1 MKTRDYPLKPL
12 AMCLSFL
19 FILAMG
25 ACSGKT
31 TNSVVT
37 LSLFQTKTE
46 ALDDYNDII
55 ADFEKDHPGIR
66 VVQNQVASADT
77 ALRALLIKDRT
88 PDVISLNPNGSMGKI
103 AQAGV
108 FYDFSNSPI
117 RRRIRPAMQAV
128 ANGLGRNGNEINIL
142 SFMGNVCGITYNKD
156 LFKKYGVEIPKTWK
170 DLEKVVN
177 IFESNGVTP
186 FIGTLGD
193 PYRIAT
199 PFDGLA
205 PYYDKDGFWDK
216 MRAEGTK
223 VGTNSS
229 VSFEKTFKPLME
241 RLLWMFHHA
250 TKDVRTMTYED
261 GNAAFARGD
270 AAMLLA
276 GNWCMNPIRKIN
288 PNIHMGFFPYPP
300 DKAED
305 SILVSGNDLGI
316 TMPVKPKHEKESL
329 EFINY
334 LFTDKVQ
341 AKFAKSEELIPSL
354 KSLKVD
360 ENKTLSPSRYWIE
373 SGRIKGYSDH
383 QIPSSISYNP
393 ILNKAMLDGDIDGA
407 LATLDNEWRKVSART
422 LI

>member
-1 MKTRDYPLKPL
+1 MKIREYLLRLLT
-12 AMCLSFL
+12 MGLSVL
-19 FILAMG
+19 LILPMA
-25 ACSGKT
+25 ACSKGST
-31 TNSVVT
+31 GSVVT

-46 ALDDYNDII
+46 ALDDYNEII
-55 ADFEKDHPGIR
+55 ADFEKEHPNIR

-108 FYDFSNSPI
+108 FYDFSESPI
-117 RRRIRPAMQAV
+117 RQRIRPAMQAV
-128 ANGLGRNGNEINIL
+128 ADGLGRNGNQVNIL

-156 LFKKYGVEIPKTWK
+156 LFEKYGVAVPKTWK
-170 DLEKVVN
+170 DLEKAVGV
-177 IFESNGVTP
+177 FEANGMTP

-205 PYYDKDGFWDK
+205 PYYDKNGFWDK
-216 MRAEGTK
+216 MRSEGTN
-223 VGTNSS
+223 VGPDSP
-229 VSFEKTFKPLME
+229 VSFKKNFKPLME

-261 GNAAFARGD
+261 GNAAFARGE
-270 AAMLLA
+270 AAMLMA
-276 GNWCMNPIRKIN
+276 GNWCMSPVRKIN

-300 DKAED
+300 DDAKD

-316 TMPVKPKHEKESL
+316 TMPANPKHKKESL

-341 AKFAKSEELIPSL
+341 AKFARSEELIPSL

-360 ENKTLSPSRYWIE
+360 ENKTLSPSKYWIE
-373 SGRIKGYSDH
+373 TGRIKGYSDH

-407 LATLDNEWRKVSART
+407 LSTLDNEWRKVSART